1 MQAGAGD
8 KSVAHLTKCLKLNL
22 KINLTRLIKC
32 VLYYYY
38 NVFFFLI
45 VFSLFLPILTNGK
58 FQKGNLILVKL
69 TNCMHCLFLVLFH
82 SCPHFM
88 GSLLFYDHHTNY

>member
-38 NVFFFLI
+38 NVFFFNSFFFI
-45 VFSLFLPILTNGK
+45 SPNIDQWK
-58 FQKGNLILVKL
+58 IPKG
-69 TNCMHCLFLVLFH
+69 
-82 SCPHFM
+82 
-88 GSLLFYDHHTNY
+88 